1 MLLQARACAPTDGM
15 ESIAHSRAARRTA
28 TVQKEDDKT
37 HVNGDDDDPNGLV
50 MHLQDDDDNDVL
62 VIIITSDIDSLKAW
76 SLHHANISHSTTM
89 IMFALLINYDHYS
102 GHGTC
107 TMPTYRMAW
116 ECLCETG
123 WYGPGCDIQ
132 LEQQCDDKT
141 DNDKGEKNFMLRCKE
156 QYDKEP

>member
-1 MLLQARACAPTDGM
+1 MLLQAPACAPTDGM

-62 VIIITSDIDSLKAW
+62 VIMIASDIDL
-76 SLHHANISHSTTM
+76 HST
-89 IMFALLINYDHYS
+89 

-141 DNDKGEKNFMLRCKE
+141 DNDRGEKTSRGNVIKNLK
-156 QYDKEP
+156 K

>member
-62 VIIITSDIDSLKAW
+62 VIMITSDIDSHRPRH
-76 SLHHANISHSTTM
+76 LHHANIP
-89 IMFALLINYDHYS
+89 
-102 GHGTC
+102 HGLG
-107 TMPTYRMAW
+107 MSLRDWMVRAW
-116 ECLCETG
+116 L
-123 WYGPGCDIQ
+123 
-132 LEQQCDDKT
+132 
-141 DNDKGEKNFMLRCKE
+141 
-156 QYDKEP
+156 